1 MPPPAGPAKRNPER
15 FDPSTLAR
23 SVIAIPLLAKIS
35 DEAKTTDPTRKS
47 RSGIRKTRTAAIDVI
62 IDINLDFKLT
72 VGAAKEVGLSRTE
85 AAEPDPRT
93 AAKLL
98 IEKYIELA
106 KQECGV
112 NDPSQEIDQVKSEP
126 IKQYVFARL
135 QSDVIQKLVE
145 IDHRMAEEMAEAEKP
160 KSPSARKAARGGK
173 KVAKSAPAKPDPAP
187 FRTIYHV

>member
-1 MPPPAGPAKRNPER
+1 MPPPARPAKRNPER
-15 FDPSTLAR
+15 FDPSVLAR
-23 SVIAIPLLAKIS
+23 SVIAIPLLDKIS
-35 DEAKTTDPTRKS
+35 Q
-47 RSGIRKTRTAAIDVI
+47 GVKTRARTKKARTATGKDRNAVIVVHDVI

-72 VGAAKEVGLSRTE
+72 VDTARQARLSKTA

-98 IEKYIELA
+98 IEKYIERA

-112 NDPSQEIDQVKSEP
+112 NDPDQGIDQVKSEP

-145 IDHRMAEEMAEAEKP
+145 IDQRMAEEMAEAEKP
-160 KSPSARKAARGGK
+160 KSP
-173 KVAKSAPAKPDPAP
+173 PAKKRAL
-187 FRTIYHV
+187 